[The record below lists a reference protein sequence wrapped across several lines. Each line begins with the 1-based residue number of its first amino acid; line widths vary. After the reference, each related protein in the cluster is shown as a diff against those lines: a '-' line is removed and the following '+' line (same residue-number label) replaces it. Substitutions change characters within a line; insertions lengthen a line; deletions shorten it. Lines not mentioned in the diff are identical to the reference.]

1 MRPHTRGSFPEPS
14 AKAPCL
20 RDNAGPVAEVNIA
33 VEGQTPGMR
42 GRRLALAE
50 RFSRRQDLG
59 WTHKEGSIN
68 PAVTWRLNITE
79 E

>member
-1 MRPHTRGSFPEPS
+1 MRPHTRGSIPEPS
-14 AKAPCL
+14 SKAPCP
-20 RDNAGPVAEVNIA
+20 RDNAGPVAGVNIA

-50 RFSRRQDLG
+50 RFSRWWELG
-59 WTHKEGSIN
+59 WIHKEGSIN
-68 PAVTWRLNITE
+68 PAATWMLNVRE